1 MHVYRIASLGSLV
14 RLFLLQCWYVT
25 ESTQG
30 VKQKTFSTLFG
41 QVFTMVVVGL
51 ACTVSME
58 EIMLN
63 LALIF
68 FCILILFSKFIIFV
82 NKLFSTAEV
91 VNS

>member
-1 MHVYRIASLGSLV
+1 
-14 RLFLLQCWYVT
+14 
-25 ESTQG
+25 
-30 VKQKTFSTLFG
+30 
-41 QVFTMVVVGL
+41 MVVVGL

-68 FCILILFSKFIIFV
+68 FCILILFSKVMIFV

>member
-1 MHVYRIASLGSLV
+1 MSIELLPLV
-14 RLFLLQCWYVT
+14 GLFLLQCWYVT

-30 VKQKTFSTLFG
+30 VKQKMLSILFR

-51 ACTVSME
+51 TCTVSMK

-68 FCILILFSKFIIFV
+68 FLHPNLIFCIHNLCQ
-82 NKLFSTAEV
+82 
-91 VNS
+91 